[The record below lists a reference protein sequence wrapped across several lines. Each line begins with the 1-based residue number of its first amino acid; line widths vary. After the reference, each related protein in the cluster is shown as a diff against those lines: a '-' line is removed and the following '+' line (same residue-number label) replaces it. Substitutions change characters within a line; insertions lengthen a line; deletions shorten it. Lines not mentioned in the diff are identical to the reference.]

1 MRHKKQHI
9 ANHDL
14 IEKLQYTI
22 NDLVQENYELQCRLK
37 NEVDENNQLK
47 DTMSAMESHIWT

>member
-1 MRHKKQHI
+1 MRHKKQHD
-9 ANHDL
+9 HERDL

-37 NEVDENNQLK
+37 TEVDENNELK
-47 DTMSAMESHIWT
+47 ETMMLLQSHIPS